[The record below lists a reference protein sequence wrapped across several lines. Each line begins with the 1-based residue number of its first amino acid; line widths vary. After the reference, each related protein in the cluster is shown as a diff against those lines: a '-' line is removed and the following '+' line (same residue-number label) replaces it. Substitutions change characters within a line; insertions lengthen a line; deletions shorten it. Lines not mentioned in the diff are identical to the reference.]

1 MDYEIDSDLDN
12 DIDDYNYNYNNNT
25 NNWSTYTGDK
35 INKQIDRH
43 NNSFLDRINKKL
55 ESLEA
60 IERSTT
66 VERKNDRDNRI
77 NSFLDLYEKIK
88 ALNSKQERNFEP
100 YQRSSLVTD
109 IWHDRKNT
117 SKHQRIHKYYM

>member
-1 MDYEIDSDLDN
+1 MDYETESDFN
-12 DIDDYNYNYNNNT
+12 SDIDDYNYNYNNT

-43 NNSFLDRINKKL
+43 NNSFLDKINKKL

-77 NSFLDLYEKIK
+77 NSFLDLYEK
-88 ALNSKQERNFEP
+88 N
-100 YQRSSLVTD
+100 
-109 IWHDRKNT
+109 
-117 SKHQRIHKYYM
+117 

>member
-1 MDYEIDSDLDN
+1 MDSETDSDFDS

-77 NSFLDLYEKIK
+77 NSFLDLYEK
-88 ALNSKQERNFEP
+88 N
-100 YQRSSLVTD
+100 
-109 IWHDRKNT
+109 
-117 SKHQRIHKYYM
+117 

>member
-1 MDYEIDSDLDN
+1 MVIWIMKL
-12 DIDDYNYNYNNNT
+12 ILILIVILMILYNNA

-35 INKQIDRH
+35 INRQTGRH

-55 ESLEA
+55 ESLKA

-77 NSFLDLYEKIK
+77 GCFLELYEK
-88 ALNSKQERNFEP
+88 N
-100 YQRSSLVTD
+100 
-109 IWHDRKNT
+109 
-117 SKHQRIHKYYM
+117 

>member
-1 MDYEIDSDLDN
+1 MTGVQTCALPIFYSYFDSDM
-12 DIDDYNYNYNNNT
+12 YNYNYNYDNT

-35 INKQIDRH
+35 INKQTDRH

-66 VERKNDRDNRI
+66 VERKNDKDNRVD
-77 NSFLDLYEKIK
+77 SFLDLYE
-88 ALNSKQERNFEP
+88 
-100 YQRSSLVTD
+100 VT
-109 IWHDRKNT
+109 
-117 SKHQRIHKYYM
+117 RI

>member
-1 MDYEIDSDLDN
+1 MRDIDNSWLNVNMDYETDSDSDSDMDN
-12 DIDDYNYNYNNNT
+12 YNYNYDNT
-25 NNWSTYTGDK
+25 NNWSTYIGDK
-35 INKQIDRH
+35 INRQIDRH

-77 NSFLDLYEKIK
+77 DSFLDLYE
-88 ALNSKQERNFEP
+88 
-100 YQRSSLVTD
+100 VT
-109 IWHDRKNT
+109 
-117 SKHQRIHKYYM
+117 RI